1 MNKSTVLLGTLL
13 AVSPAFVFAQQSTQ
27 QQDQVALSGWI
38 SVVSAYV
45 SRGGTNSPENDD
57 TVIQGYLG
65 AKYKGAYVGYWVSE
79 LGYSF
84 AEIQNKVAIQSS
96 DLTAE
101 QKTQALADLKTSS
114 ANYYEHDFFVGYANR
129 YKDWN
134 YDVNVA
140 TYYYPGSH
148 DTTGVEAG
156 ASVGRIISPA
166 IGNSFRVGAQTYVN
180 DTVYMNQWDSYFSL
194 EYSHPL
200 VQGFNL
206 DLSTGVSYYQDN
218 GKFEGGT
225 FLNTQKDWVFRHASA
240 QVSHS
245 LFNND
250 QARGWVKYVV
260 GGENRTGIDQKNM
273 VVAGMRYS
281 F

>member
-1 MNKSTVLLGTLL
+1 MNKFSVLLGSL
-13 AVSPAFVFAQQSTQ
+13 ALSPALLFAQEPES
-27 QQDQVALSGWI
+27 QDQVKFSGWL

-57 TVIQGYLG
+57 TVLQGYVN
-65 AKYKGAYVGYWVSE
+65 ANYKGLYAAYWMSK

-84 AEIQNKVAIQSS
+84 SEIQDKVAIGSNSQLS
-96 DLTAE
+96 DE
-101 QKTQALADLKTSS
+101 QKQQALADLKTPSS
-114 ANYYEHDFFVGYANR
+114 DYYEHDFFVGYSNK

-134 YDVNVA
+134 YDLNVA
-140 TYYYPGSH
+140 TYYYPGSDH
-148 DTTGVEAG
+148 TTGVEAG
-156 ASVGRIISPA
+156 VSAGRTINPA
-166 IGNSFRVGAQTYVN
+166 IGNSFRVGAQTYFN

-194 EYSHPL
+194 DYSHPL
-200 VQGFNL
+200 PQGFQL

-225 FLNTQKDWVFRHASA
+225 FLNTEKDWVFRHASA

-250 QARGWVKYVV
+250 KARGWLKYVV
-260 GGENRTGIDQKNM
+260 GGENRAGVDQKNM
-273 VVAGMRYS
+273 LVAGMRYH